1 MNSAYEE
8 TLAFLYSQ
16 LPMFQRVGAP
26 AFRKDLTNIRA
37 LCEALG
43 NPQDRYPVVHVAGT
57 NGKGSTCFMMSAI
70 LQAAGKKTGLCVSP
84 HYLDFRER
92 VRVSGHYVPE
102 DYVVNFVERIRPQL
116 ESIKPSFFE
125 MATALAF
132 DYFAACQVDVAI
144 IETGLGGRLDSTNIV
159 KPVLSV
165 ITNIGW
171 DHMDFLGD
179 TLSAIAAE
187 KAGIIKSGIPVVIG
201 EHGPDADPVFCQK
214 AADLEAPLIFAED
227 CFEVQSLSKGLEK
240 TSFRVRDRRSDETMT
255 IRLQALG
262 AFQQKNLQTTLAA
275 VAQLAPIFSISRE
288 HIKEGLDQ
296 LTQLTGFMGRW
307 QVLQHKPVILC
318 DSAHNEQGIALAMQ
332 ELLTIPHRA
341 LHIVLGVVKDKD
353 LTKVL
358 NLLPKD
364 ARYYFC
370 KADIP
375 RGLEAALLEEQAS
388 RVGLQGESFGS
399 VNQALTAAR
408 LAAAPEDMIYV
419 GGSIF
424 VVGEVLSKHNMAG

>member
-37 LCEALG
+37 LCKALG
-43 NPQDRYPVVHVAGT
+43 NPQDLYPVIHVAGT
-57 NGKGSTCFMMSAI
+57 NGKGSTCFMLSAI

-92 VRVSGHYVPE
+92 VRVSGQYVPE
-102 DYVVNFVERIRPQL
+102 AYVVRFVERIRPQL

-187 KAGIIKSGIPVVIG
+187 KAGIIKPGVPVVIG
-201 EHGPDADPVFCQK
+201 EHGPEADQVFCRK

-227 CFEVQSLSKGLEK
+227 CFDVQILSKALDK
-240 TSFRVRDRRSDETMT
+240 TIFRVRDRRSDETTT
-255 IRLQALG
+255 ISLQAQG

-275 VAQLAPIFSISRE
+275 AEQLAPIFSISRE
-288 HIKEGLDQ
+288 HILEGLDK
-296 LTQLTGFMGRW
+296 LIELTGFMGRW
-307 QVLQHKPVILC
+307 QILQHDPIILC

-332 ELLTIPHRA
+332 ELLAMPHREIH
-341 LHIVLGVVKDKD
+341 LVLGVVKDKD

-358 NLLPKD
+358 PLLPKD

-375 RGLEAALLEEQAS
+375 RGLEARLLEEQAS
-388 RVGLQGESFGS
+388 QFGLQGKSYDS
-399 VNQALTAAR
+399 VSLA
-408 LAAAPEDMIYV
+408 LAAARGAAGPEDIIYV

-424 VVGEVLSKHNMAG
+424 VVAEILPKNNIS